1 MDIATST
8 TSRNSGRTGLII
20 GCLLIAFAGV
30 ALLRVA
36 GTSGA
41 RKPASAAAKTAD
53 SDPIDDGFRYQIP
66 VTMTQPSRGA
76 ADAPVTLVMWGDLG
90 ERDRAVEPVL
100 AALSQ
105 HYGDKLRLVY
115 RQHLAKDQSARIAVH
130 ELARI
135 AFERTGKFWE
145 LRALVMKDAI
155 ATPSQADLERY
166 ATAVGLDWTATKA
179 ALDTHEFQRHIAAD
193 GIFGGMFGVTEAPAF
208 FVNGR
213 RFIGAATL
221 PRLER
226 LVDQELA
233 YAQQV
238 LARGVTP
245 AGLYNELTKDALWRV
260 GQTGSNP

>member
-1 MDIATST
+1 
-8 TSRNSGRTGLII
+8 LIV
-20 GCLLIAFAGV
+20 GCLLIACAGV
-30 ALLRVA
+30 VLLLRVA

-41 RKPASAAAKTAD
+41 RKPASAAALAAD

-66 VTMTQPSRGA
+66 VTMTQPARGA
-76 ADAPVTLVMWGDLG
+76 AGALVTLVMWGDLG

-100 AALSQ
+100 EALLQ
-105 HYGDKLRLVY
+105 RYGDKLRLVY
-115 RQHLAKDQSARIAVH
+115 RQHLAKDQIARIAVH
-130 ELARI
+130 ELARM

-145 LRALVMKDAI
+145 LRALVIKDAI
-155 ATPSQADLERY
+155 ATPSQADLQRY
-166 ATAVGLDWTATKA
+166 AAAVGLDWTATKA
-179 ALDTHEFQRHIAAD
+179 ALDTHEFQRHVAAD

-213 RFIGAATL
+213 RFIGAPTL

-238 LARGVTP
+238 LARGIAP
-245 AGLYNELTKDALWRV
+245 AALYNELTKDALWRV
-260 GQTGSNP
+260 GQTASFDPQAAREPNP